1 MANNLDQDQIR
12 FPKRRKSKDNPYTI
26 GYDKNQKSYF
36 LNFPNASGIVQQIYI
51 GQELY
56 ETFNGFEL
64 EDLAQLNEQ
73 ERHIDGTELTEE
85 YLYQKLTVLPNEVE
99 EAIDRKLCAE
109 TIQKA
114 IKTLSPTQR
123 RRLIL
128 YYFEGLT
135 YEQIAK
141 IEGCKYQSVQ
151 DAIKLAEEKIK
162 KYFLK

>member
-1 MANNLDQDQIR
+1 MANNIEQGEIR
-12 FPKRRKSKDNPYTI
+12 FPKRRKSRDNPYTI
-26 GYDKNQKSYF
+26 GYDESQESYF
-36 LNFPNASGIVQQIYI
+36 LTFPNTGGIVQQIYI

-56 ETFNGFEL
+56 ETFDAFEL
-64 EDLAQLNEQ
+64 EDLSQLNEQ
-73 ERHIDGTELTEE
+73 ERHINGAELTEE

-109 TIQKA
+109 TVQKA

-128 YYFEGLT
+128 YYFEGFT

-151 DAIKLAEEKIK
+151 DAIKSAQEKIK
-162 KYFLK
+162 KYFSK